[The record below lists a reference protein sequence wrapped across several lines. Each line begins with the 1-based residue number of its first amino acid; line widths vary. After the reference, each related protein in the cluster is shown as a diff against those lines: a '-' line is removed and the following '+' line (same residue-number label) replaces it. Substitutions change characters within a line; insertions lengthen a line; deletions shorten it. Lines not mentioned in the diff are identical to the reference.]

1 MDRETVTAEISD
13 DGVGMPSGDRE
24 DGGMGLHILK
34 YRASVMGGELRI
46 RSRDSGTTVTCRVA
60 R

>member
-1 MDRETVTAEISD
+1 MDRETVSAEVSD
-13 DGVGMPSGDRE
+13 DGIGIPAGDRE
-24 DGGMGLHILK
+24 ENGMGLHIIK
-34 YRASVMGGELRI
+34 YRASVIGGELRI